1 MHVTFRLPYWTGMLL
16 LAAAPIAGA
25 ESPLPDPIAPAVIG
39 RPLDQ
44 IRPARPVRQKPVAA
58 KPTRPKQV
66 ATSNKT
72 APKPRAPTVAI
83 APAAVQEAPPSR
95 QVAKQVPAYPA
106 SPPTNVAGNVGIR
119 THLAPRPFGPGA
131 YFSSSDQALVRK
143 YYAMQPA
150 PATGAKWK
158 IGDPVPASAAL
169 TGVPDDL
176 RAALPALPPGHQYV
190 QLDGEVVLVAV
201 QSRRVVDGVS
211 RSMR

>member
-16 LAAAPIAGA
+16 LAATPIAGA
-25 ESPLPDPIAPAVIG
+25 ESPLPDPVAPAVIG

-58 KPTRPKQV
+58 KPARPKQV
-66 ATSNKT
+66 AASDKA
-72 APKPRAPTVAI
+72 APKPRVPTVAT
-83 APAAVQEAPPSR
+83 APAGVQEAPAAR
-95 QVAKQVPAYPA
+95 QMAKQARDYPA
-106 SPPTNVAGNVGIR
+106 APPTHVAGNVGSR
-119 THLAPRPFGPGA
+119 TQLVPRAFGPGA

-143 YYAMQPA
+143 YYAMHPVPA
-150 PATGAKWK
+150 SEVKWK
-158 IGDPVPASAAL
+158 VGDPVPARAAL

-201 QSRRVVDGVS
+201 HTRRVVDGVS